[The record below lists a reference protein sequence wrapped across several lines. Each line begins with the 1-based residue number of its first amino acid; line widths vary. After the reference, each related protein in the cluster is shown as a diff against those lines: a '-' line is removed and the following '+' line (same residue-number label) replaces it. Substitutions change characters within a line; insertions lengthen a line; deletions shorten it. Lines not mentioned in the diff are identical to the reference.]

1 MSSGAGVPAGPPE
14 RLLGHFQSALAIPLR
29 VSATFRA
36 HGAHVVAAARDLTK
50 AEAATARLLKH
61 AEADGGSFQPIAL
74 DPKTAEALRKK
85 TEESVRESF

>member
-1 MSSGAGVPAGPPE
+1 MWSGAGVHAGPRE
-14 RLLGHFQSALAIPLR
+14 RPLGDFQSALAIPLR

-50 AEAATARLLKH
+50 AEAATAQVLKH
-61 AEADGGSFQPIAL
+61 AEADDESFQPIAL

-85 TEESVRESF
+85 TEEPVRESF